1 MISKYFKIMKV
12 ENCDVN
18 KNFFKKKNIYN
29 DLIKYKNNFSVCYI
43 SYIKDE
49 NSDDRLVYSM
59 RKNEAMLTTW
69 YNLEQTN
76 ICKITENSI
85 TDNKE
90 LINHNNISHNLSLC
104 NIDNKIIGYGGVYST
119 ALSRNSKNQQGIF
132 SFLFS
137 KEDITKIKLT
147 IPKNITIKTTYVTA
161 FDSNVTFLKHN
172 DLFYLYT
179 RYNQTNGVRKTQLL
193 TSKEY
198 DNNFKVEGIVSF
210 NDPTVFSYMQ
220 NIFVEN
226 GIFIGIFRIYRKK
239 NFNTHHIY
247 NNSTKIN
254 YLVAHSFNGLDFI
267 IDNENFLEDINIYDM
282 ISSNHKKYENKKSFF
297 FSRTYGKDQN
307 IIKEYEIRKGGYIN
321 YKPICNSNECKLYLE
336 IQDDNKENI
345 LLNYIIDNEGF
356 INIFFIDKN
365 DNILSKK
372 EIKNKNST
380 NNKIKIT
387 KNSVKI
393 NIIFYKSKIYQIL

>member
-1 MISKYFKIMKV
+1 MISNHFKIITS
-12 ENCDVN
+12 ENCIIN
-18 KNFFKKKNIYN
+18 KNFFIKKHIFN
-29 DLIKYKNNFSVCYI
+29 DLVKYKNTFSISYI

-49 NSDDRLVYSM
+49 KSCDRLIYSM
-59 RKNEAMLTTW
+59 RKNKAMETTW
-69 YNLEQTN
+69 YDLEQTN
-76 ICKITENSI
+76 ICKITDNSI

-90 LINHNNISHNLSLC
+90 LINHNNISHNLSLSNC
-104 NIDNKIIGYGGVYST
+104 DNKIIGYGGVYST
-119 ALSRNSKNQQGIF
+119 VFSRNSKNQQGLFSFIF
-132 SFLFS
+132 SENTIS
-137 KEDITKIKLT
+137 KIKLT
-147 IPKNITIKTTYVTA
+147 IPEKLSIKTNYVTT
-161 FDSNVTFLKHN
+161 FDSNVTFFKHN

-179 RYNQTNGVRKTQLL
+179 RYNQNIGVRKTQLF

-198 DNNFKVEGIVSF
+198 DNNFKARGIISF
-210 NDPTVFSYMQ
+210 NKPTVFSYMQ
-220 NIFVEN
+220 NIFIEN
-226 GIFIGIFRIYRKK
+226 GIFIGIFRIYKKK
-239 NFNTHHIY
+239 NFSSHHIY
-247 NNSTKIN
+247 NSNTKIN
-254 YLVAHSFNGLDFI
+254 YLLAHSFNGIDFI
-267 IDNENFLEDINIYDM
+267 IDNEYFLEDINIYDI
-282 ISSNHKKYENKKSFF
+282 ISSNHRKYDNKKSFF
-297 FSRTYGKDQN
+297 FSCTRGKEQN
-307 IIKEYEIRKGGYIN
+307 IIKEYEIRNGGYIN
-321 YKPICNSNECKLYLE
+321 YKPICNSNECKLYLK